1 MRFDLHAHTRVMSS
15 CSQLTP
21 EDLVERAKA
30 IGLDGIV
37 ITEHDAQWE
46 PEALAELAERSGLVI
61 LTGMEVSTDLGH
73 VLAYG
78 LPKYLPGIYRAK
90 GLREAA
96 DEVGA
101 VLIQSHPLR
110 LPVYV
115 GGEYDGKN
123 GFTVDD
129 LVQRPIFRL
138 VDSIE
143 TYNGCRPA
151 DENELA
157 REVADRLGMRGIG
170 AGDAHSLDAIGRCV
184 TVFEEPIRTMAD
196 LVREL
201 KAGRYWAESAQSS
214 PAPLP

>member
-1 MRFDLHAHTRVMSS
+1 MRFDLHAHTHVMSS

-21 EDLVERAKA
+21 EDLVEQAKA

-61 LTGMEVSTDLGH
+61 LAGMEVSTDLGH

-123 GFTVDD
+123 GFKLDD

-157 REVADRLGMRGIG
+157 REVAERWGMRGIG

>member
-1 MRFDLHAHTRVMSS
+1 MRFDLHTHTTIFSG

-21 EDLVERAKA
+21 VQLVDRAKA
-30 IGLDGIV
+30 VGLDGIV
-37 ITEHDAQWE
+37 ITEHDAQWT
-46 PEALAELAERSGLVI
+46 PDAIAELTERSGLVI

-90 GLREAA
+90 GLRDAANEA
-96 DEVGA
+96 GA

-115 GGEYDGKN
+115 GGEFEGKN
-123 GFTVDD
+123 GWRMDD
-129 LVQRPIFRL
+129 LLKRPILQL
-138 VDSIE
+138 VDTIE
-143 TYNGCRPA
+143 IYNAGRPA
-151 DENELA
+151 SENDQAAELA
-157 REVADRLGMRGIG
+157 DHFGWKGIG
-170 AGDAHSLDAIGRCV
+170 AGDAHTLDAIGACV

-201 KAGRYWAESAQSS
+201 KAGRYRAEYRRG
-214 PAPLP
+214 APGE

>member
-1 MRFDLHAHTRVMSS
+1 MKFDLHTHTTIHSG
-15 CSQLTP
+15 CSRLTP
-21 EDLVERAKA
+21 QQLVERARA
-30 IGLDGIV
+30 VGLDGLV
-37 ITEHDAQWE
+37 ITEHDAQWT
-46 PEALAELAERSGLVI
+46 PDAVAELAEQSGLVI

-115 GGEYDGKN
+115 GGDFEGKN
-123 GFTVDD
+123 GHRMDD
-129 LVQRPIFRL
+129 LLRKPILQL

-143 TYNGCRPA
+143 IYNAGRPPA
-151 DENELA
+151 ENEQAAELA
-157 REVADRLGMRGIG
+157 EHLGWKGIG
-170 AGDAHSLDAIGRCV
+170 AGDAHTLDAVGACV

-196 LVREL
+196 LVHEL
-201 KAGRYWAESAQSS
+201 RAGRYHAAHQATSTQVRS
-214 PAPLP
+214 

>member
-61 LTGMEVSTDLGH
+61 LAGMEVSTDLGH

-96 DEVGA
+96 DEVRA

-123 GFTVDD
+123 GFKLDD

-138 VDSIE
+138 VDAIE

-157 REVADRLGMRGIG
+157 REVAERLGMRGIG